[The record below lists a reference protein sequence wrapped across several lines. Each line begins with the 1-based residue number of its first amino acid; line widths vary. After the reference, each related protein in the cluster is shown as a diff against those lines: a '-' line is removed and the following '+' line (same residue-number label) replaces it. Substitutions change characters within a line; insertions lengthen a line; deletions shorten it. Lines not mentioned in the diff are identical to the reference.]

1 MPSSLIVDSNY
12 KMFVCPF
19 QITVLKTN
27 FQSIL
32 HRDNRNW
39 RIEEK
44 THTQIIQLTSN
55 KYTSFSWLKCLNAS
69 KFWIEHCNYVRVGM
83 FQIIQLAL
91 LCSNHFDFERI
102 ILRSQHTLADNNNDN
117 WNIEA
122 LNTTPKMK
130 TIQIQIRKKT
140 TEIASSFC
148 SAKLNLIVSCFG
160 RVCVR
165 VHACSY
171 TRSGRLIWFFSA
183 AVHVCRSIKSEK

>member
-1 MPSSLIVDSNY
+1 MPSSRIVDSNY

-39 RIEEK
+39 RGEK

-69 KFWIEHCNYVRVGM
+69 KFWIEDCNYVRVGM
-83 FQIIQLAL
+83 FQIIQLEL
-91 LCSNHFDFERI
+91 LRSNHFDFEWI

-130 TIQIQIRKKT
+130 TIQIQIRKKRQK
-140 TEIASSFC
+140 SLVF
-148 SAKLNLIVSCFG
+148 
-160 RVCVR
+160 
-165 VHACSY
+165 
-171 TRSGRLIWFFSA
+171 RLS
-183 AVHVCRSIKSEK
+183 VPRN